1 MGRGRA
7 CVRENGWRA
16 CERDMGTGVFGRE
29 YWVKQYSHVKAKNRQ
44 SQFGKK
50 YNCVFNNVSF

>member
-1 MGRGRA
+1 LCKGKW
-7 CVRENGWRA
+7 VES
-16 CERDMGTGVFGRE
+16 CERDMGTGVFGRG